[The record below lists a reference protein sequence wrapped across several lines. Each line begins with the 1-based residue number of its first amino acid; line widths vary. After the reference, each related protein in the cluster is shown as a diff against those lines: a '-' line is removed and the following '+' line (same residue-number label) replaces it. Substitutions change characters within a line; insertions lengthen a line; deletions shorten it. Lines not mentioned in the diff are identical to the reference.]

1 MSSFNRVRKVQ
12 SVFQEKLVYLD
23 LVEMLVP
30 LVPRECQDLVER
42 MASPALLDPL
52 AQLAPQDLR
61 LALNPPFSSSYLF

>member
-23 LVEMLVP
+23 PVEMLVP

-52 AQLAPQDLR
+52 AHLAPQDLR
-61 LALNPPFSSSYLF
+61 LALNSPFSSSYLF